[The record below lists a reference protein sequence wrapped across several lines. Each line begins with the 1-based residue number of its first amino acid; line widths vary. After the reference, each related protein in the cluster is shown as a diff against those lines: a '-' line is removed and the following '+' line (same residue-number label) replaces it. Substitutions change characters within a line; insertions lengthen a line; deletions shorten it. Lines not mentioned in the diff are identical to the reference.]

1 MEESV
6 IDLREIITII
16 RKRWKFIAII
26 TVIFVFIS
34 AILSFYVMK
43 PVYEAQTTLIVKT
56 EKVDETQIVSSDQ
69 VNVSQKLAV
78 TYGEIIK
85 SRAVLEQVIK
95 NLSLKE
101 SYNDLLSKITIST
114 VNDTQIIEIVV
125 EDEDELKAMSI
136 ANEIPKVFTTEVI
149 RIADANGVEVIDKAK
164 LPENP
169 IKPNKRSNVMMA
181 GILGIMVGVSIILI
195 REFFDNKIK
204 TADDAAKELGLPVL
218 GVVPKES

>member
-16 RKRWKFIAII
+16 RKRWKFIAVI

-43 PVYEAQTTLIVKT
+43 PIYEAQTTLIVKT

-101 SYNDLLSKITIST
+101 SYNDLLSKISIST